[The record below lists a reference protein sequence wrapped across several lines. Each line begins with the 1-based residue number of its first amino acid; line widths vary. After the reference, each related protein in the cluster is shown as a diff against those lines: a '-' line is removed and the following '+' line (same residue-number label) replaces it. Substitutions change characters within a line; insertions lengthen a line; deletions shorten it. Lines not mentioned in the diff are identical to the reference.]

1 MEFYE
6 MYLAKKYGHGSKDL
20 TSGEISEQFITLN
33 RCKRDAKMLKQLTD
47 YFAALENYRKAA

>member
-1 MEFYE
+1 

-20 TSGEISEQFITLN
+20 TSGEISEQFITLS
-33 RCKRDAKMLKQLTD
+33 RCKKDAKMLKQLTA